1 MEFFNKKEEV
11 IDLQLTEYG
20 KYLLSLGKFKPI
32 FYAGDPEGKRPDS
45 VSDETFFGIM
55 KQRNP
60 ELFAAMIE
68 KANEEERM
76 VELAKTDIIQGN
88 IDMAMRE
95 QQIENESFIGV
106 PVEQEEP
113 MMGEGMDVVQEE
125 VENEVAQMVNPL
137 VWGAFLASEA
147 YASKKR
153 DEFAKDEALRNQPKN
168 IYYDKQTNRRINQ
181 DDFNVLKR
189 GVYATYGVL
198 VPPEDTTSKE
208 FKNYLLSTFYSSS
221 RICSKV

>member
-1 MEFFNKKEEV
+1 MRDKITPLSGPPGHSLTDTPRKWAWDKPPVYSDPDEAVDFVLDSLETESTKNDMIKLMLAGISIEEIVTQIGFKGFMEGYYTPDVAELIKPP
-11 IDLQLTEYG
+11 ISL
-20 KYLLSLGKFKPI
+20 YLLGVADDAGFKPI

-60 ELFAAMIE
+60 ELFAAMVE

-76 VELAKTDIIQGN
+76 VELAKTDIIQSN
-88 IDMAMRE
+88 IDMTMRE

-125 VENEVAQMVNPL
+125 VENEVA
-137 VWGAFLASEA
+137 
-147 YASKKR
+147 
-153 DEFAKDEALRNQPKN
+153 
-168 IYYDKQTNRRINQ
+168 
-181 DDFNVLKR
+181 
-189 GVYATYGVL
+189 
-198 VPPEDTTSKE
+198 
-208 FKNYLLSTFYSSS
+208 
-221 RICSKV
+221 

>member
-1 MEFFNKKEEV
+1 MRDKITPLSGPPGHSLTDTPRKWAWDKPPVYSDPDEAVDFVLDSLETESKKNDMIKLMLAGVSIEEIVTQIGFKGFMEGYYTPDVAELIKPP
-11 IDLQLTEYG
+11 ISL
-20 KYLLSLGKFKPI
+20 YLLGVADDAGFKPI

-88 IDMAMRE
+88 IDMAIRE

-125 VENEVAQMVNPL
+125 VENEVA
-137 VWGAFLASEA
+137 
-147 YASKKR
+147 
-153 DEFAKDEALRNQPKN
+153 
-168 IYYDKQTNRRINQ
+168 
-181 DDFNVLKR
+181 
-189 GVYATYGVL
+189 
-198 VPPEDTTSKE
+198 
-208 FKNYLLSTFYSSS
+208 
-221 RICSKV
+221 

>member
-1 MEFFNKKEEV
+1 MRDKITPLSGPPGHSLTDTPRKWAWDKPPVYSDPDEAVDFVLDSLETESKKNDMIKLMLAGISIEEIVTQIGFKGFMEGYYTPDVAELIKPP
-11 IDLQLTEYG
+11 ISL
-20 KYLLSLGKFKPI
+20 YLLGVADDAGFKPI

-76 VELAKTDIIQGN
+76 VELAKTDIIQSN

-125 VENEVAQMVNPL
+125 VENEVA
-137 VWGAFLASEA
+137 
-147 YASKKR
+147 
-153 DEFAKDEALRNQPKN
+153 
-168 IYYDKQTNRRINQ
+168 
-181 DDFNVLKR
+181 
-189 GVYATYGVL
+189 
-198 VPPEDTTSKE
+198 
-208 FKNYLLSTFYSSS
+208 
-221 RICSKV
+221 

>member
-1 MEFFNKKEEV
+1 MRDKITPLSGPPGHSLTDTPRKWAWDKPPVYSDPDEAVDFVLDSLETESKKNDMIKLMLAGVSIEEIVTQIGFKGFMEGYYTPDVAELIKPP
-11 IDLQLTEYG
+11 ISL
-20 KYLLSLGKFKPI
+20 YLLVVADDAVFKPI

-125 VENEVAQMVNPL
+125 VENEVA
-137 VWGAFLASEA
+137 
-147 YASKKR
+147 
-153 DEFAKDEALRNQPKN
+153 
-168 IYYDKQTNRRINQ
+168 
-181 DDFNVLKR
+181 
-189 GVYATYGVL
+189 
-198 VPPEDTTSKE
+198 
-208 FKNYLLSTFYSSS
+208 
-221 RICSKV
+221 

>member
-1 MEFFNKKEEV
+1 MRDKITPLSGPPGHSLTDTPRKWAWDKPPVYSDPDEAVDFVLDSLETESKKNDMIKLMLAGVSIEEIVTQIGFKGFMEGYYTPDVAELIKPP
-11 IDLQLTEYG
+11 ISL
-20 KYLLSLGKFKPI
+20 YLLGVADDAGFKPI

-76 VELAKTDIIQGN
+76 VELAKTDIIQVN

-125 VENEVAQMVNPL
+125 VENEVV
-137 VWGAFLASEA
+137 
-147 YASKKR
+147 
-153 DEFAKDEALRNQPKN
+153 
-168 IYYDKQTNRRINQ
+168 
-181 DDFNVLKR
+181 
-189 GVYATYGVL
+189 
-198 VPPEDTTSKE
+198 
-208 FKNYLLSTFYSSS
+208 
-221 RICSKV
+221 

>member
-1 MEFFNKKEEV
+1 MRDKITPLSGPPGHSLTDTPRKWAWDKPPVYSDPDEAVDFVLDSLETESRKNDMIKLMLAGISIEEIVTQIGFKGFMEGYYTPDVAELIKPP
-11 IDLQLTEYG
+11 ISL
-20 KYLLSLGKFKPI
+20 YLLGVADDAGFKPI

-76 VELAKTDIIQGN
+76 VELAKTDIIQSN

-125 VENEVAQMVNPL
+125 VENEVA
-137 VWGAFLASEA
+137 
-147 YASKKR
+147 
-153 DEFAKDEALRNQPKN
+153 
-168 IYYDKQTNRRINQ
+168 
-181 DDFNVLKR
+181 
-189 GVYATYGVL
+189 
-198 VPPEDTTSKE
+198 
-208 FKNYLLSTFYSSS
+208 
-221 RICSKV
+221 

>member
-1 MEFFNKKEEV
+1 
-11 IDLQLTEYG
+11 
-20 KYLLSLGKFKPI
+20 
-32 FYAGDPEGKRPDS
+32 
-45 VSDETFFGIM
+45 
-55 KQRNP
+55 
-60 ELFAAMIE
+60 
-68 KANEEERM
+68 
-76 VELAKTDIIQGN
+76 
-88 IDMAMRE
+88 
-95 QQIENESFIGV
+95 
-106 PVEQEEP
+106 
-113 MMGEGMDVVQEE
+113 
-125 VENEVAQMVNPL
+125 MVNPL

-208 FKNYLLSTFYSSS
+208 FKNY
-221 RICSKV
+221 SKKLD

>member
-1 MEFFNKKEEV
+1 MRDKITPLSGPPGHSLTDTPRKWAWDKPPVYSDPDEAVDFVLDSLETESTKNDMIKLMLAGISIEEIVTQIGFKGFMEGYYTPDVAELIKPP
-11 IDLQLTEYG
+11 ISL
-20 KYLLSLGKFKPI
+20 YLLGVADDAGFKPI

-76 VELAKTDIIQGN
+76 VELAKTDIIQSN

-125 VENEVAQMVNPL
+125 VENEVV
-137 VWGAFLASEA
+137 
-147 YASKKR
+147 
-153 DEFAKDEALRNQPKN
+153 
-168 IYYDKQTNRRINQ
+168 
-181 DDFNVLKR
+181 
-189 GVYATYGVL
+189 
-198 VPPEDTTSKE
+198 
-208 FKNYLLSTFYSSS
+208 
-221 RICSKV
+221 